1 MFTKGIRIGRLN
13 TVLWAAALIKEIT
26 LMKRKSLTIP
36 FTIGILA
43 FAGAAFGD
51 GLRQV
56 KIPKQPD
63 WTGHGVVI
71 KSGKS
76 GSWDARLYGQ
86 VSPCTVVKKN
96 GVFYLYYVG
105 ANGNRPT
112 DGGPKDRALGVAT
125 SRDGIHFTKYS
136 GNPIVTHQPA
146 KNVEEGVFS
155 AGGMIDKNGDLL
167 LYYGAI
173 WAENTSTEEVHC
185 HVALAQ
191 SRDAKSFKDY
201 GYVLS
206 WNDRSVW
213 GYGDEI
219 FPLGAYYANGK
230 YNVYYVAKGNV
241 GAWKLG
247 VAMGTSKDKL
257 TNTRAALTKR
267 QIIGGCDPIFIGG
280 HKIALFI
287 VCDFDKNYIE
297 VRTANVNSPEKLS
310 DPVEKYHMFGP
321 RYRHTVVYLDRQKK
335 KWFMYQATD
344 RAKDG
349 NQIVVRTAPMI
360 PVNELK

>member
-1 MFTKGIRIGRLN
+1 MKITPMKSKSSMTLA
-13 TVLWAAALIKEIT
+13 TV
-26 LMKRKSLTIP
+26 
-36 FTIGILA
+36 GILA
-43 FAGAAFGD
+43 FASAVFGTS
-51 GLRQV
+51 LSEVR
-56 KIPKQPD
+56 IPKQSD
-63 WTGHGVVI
+63 WTEHGVVI
-71 KSGKS
+71 KSGRS
-76 GSWDARLYGQ
+76 GSWDTRFYGQ

-96 GVFYLYYVG
+96 EVFYLYYVG

-112 DGGPKDRALGVAT
+112 DGGPKNRALGVAT
-125 SRDGIHFTKYS
+125 SRNGIHFTKYS

-146 KNVEEGVFS
+146 KNIEEGVFS

-185 HVALAQ
+185 HIALTQ
-191 SRDAKSFKDY
+191 SRDAKKFKDH

-206 WNDRSVW
+206 WNDLSVW

-230 YNVYYVAKGNV
+230 YHVYYVAKGSV

-247 VAMGTSKDKL
+247 VATGSSPEKMP
-257 TNTRAALTKR
+257 NTRATLITG
-267 QIIGGCDPIFIGG
+267 QTIGGCDPIFISND
-280 HKIALFI
+280 KIAIFV
-287 VCDFDKNYIE
+287 VCGFDRNYIE
-297 VRTANVNSPEKLS
+297 VRTADVNSPEELS
-310 DPVEKYHMFGP
+310 GPVETYRMFPP
-321 RYRHTVVYLDRQKK
+321 RYRHTVVYLDRQKN

-344 RAKDG
+344 QAKDG

-360 PVNELK
+360 PVSEVK